1 MIVMHRIVAT
11 DMGDRLEPSKREV
24 YHLAETECYY
34 VCKDQNLEYVYED
47 VAKAINPNNIVTIEG
62 CPACIIRETLA
73 LLKPK
78 TYMAI
83 TPSGNFIEFYIYGN
97 VIYEVVSEEGEKPLI
112 SITSYRIDKIS
123 ERIEELRMQALITV
137 EDAENLLK
145 WAERKE
151 T

>member
-11 DMGDRLEPSKREV
+11 DMDDRLEPSKREV

-73 LLKPK
+73 LLKPR
-78 TYMAI
+78 TYMVI

-112 SITSYRIDKIS
+112 SVTSYRIDKIS
-123 ERIEELRMQALITV
+123 ERMEELRMQALITV